1 MKQRA
6 PYGDQNSGVV
16 SSLVRMWGKLMSTHV
31 NALNFD
37 FDFDT
42 STETRNTRA
51 TPNRLAFANAL

>member
-1 MKQRA
+1 
-6 PYGDQNSGVV
+6 
-16 SSLVRMWGKLMSTHV
+16 MWGKLMSTHV

>member
-1 MKQRA
+1 
-6 PYGDQNSGVV
+6 
-16 SSLVRMWGKLMSTHV
+16 MWGKLMSTHV
-31 NALNFD
+31 NAFNFD